1 MAYTKPPRCDWLGR
15 VSWLVLRDEAGDL
28 VGSIRTTLDE
38 IQRRLNRRDKM
49 RGLVA
54 LGKRYACFLERHWQM
69 GRKLRQ
75 GDQFRWLFTVGT

>member
-1 MAYTKPPRCDWLGR
+1 MKLGTG
-15 VSWLVLRDEAGDL
+15 LG
-28 VGSIRTTLDE
+28 GFRTTLDA

-49 RGLVA
+49 QGLVVP
-54 LGKRYACFLERHWQM
+54 GKHYACFLERHWQM